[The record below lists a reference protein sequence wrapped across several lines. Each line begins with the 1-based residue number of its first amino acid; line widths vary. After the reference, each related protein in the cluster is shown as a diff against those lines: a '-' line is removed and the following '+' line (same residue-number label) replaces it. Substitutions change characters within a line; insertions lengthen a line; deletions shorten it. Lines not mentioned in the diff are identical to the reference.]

1 MSFVKKEVMKGHLT
15 LRSRADPP
23 TFQAIRK
30 LIAQIVLV
38 SGGSARDALELEVAT
53 GEVLANAYQHAY
65 RRTHGPVEID
75 LIFDDQKVEISI
87 HDDGAVRIDA
97 LNIPRALPGGCG
109 HHGLYLV
116 KKMTDFAEIV
126 HPRTTRGGTTVR
138 MIKYISVT
146 SRLTR
151 ILGIDAD
158 LGWVR

>member
-1 MSFVKKEVMKGHLT
+1 MTLMSFGKKEVMKGHLT

-75 LIFDDQKVEISI
+75 LTFNDQKVEITI
-87 HDDGAVRIDA
+87 HDDGDVRVDA
-97 LNIPRALPGGCG
+97 LNIP
-109 HHGLYLV
+109 
-116 KKMTDFAEIV
+116 
-126 HPRTTRGGTTVR
+126 HPSRR
-138 MIKYISVT
+138 M
-146 SRLTR
+146 
-151 ILGIDAD
+151 
-158 LGWVR
+158 